1 LRADAREEKAMKTI
15 IGFVFVAGL
24 ITPALAW
31 DCGSQKVV
39 ASSVPAAPVQTAEA
53 PAPTQTK

>member
-1 LRADAREEKAMKTI
+1 MKTI
-15 IGFVFVAGL
+15 IGLAFVVGL

-31 DCGSQKVV
+31 DCASQKVV
-39 ASSVPAAPVQTAEA
+39 ASSVPATPVQTAEA